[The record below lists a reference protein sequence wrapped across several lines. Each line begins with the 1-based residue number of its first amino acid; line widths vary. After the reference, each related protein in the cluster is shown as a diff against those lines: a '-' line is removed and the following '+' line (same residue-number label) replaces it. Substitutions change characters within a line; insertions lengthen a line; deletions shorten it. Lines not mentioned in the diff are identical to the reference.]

1 MTPCIRRR
9 EFLAALGGAAAR
21 PLAAS
26 AQQPVIPTIGF
37 LDSTTASAR
46 AVQVLAFRQGLSEAG
61 FVEGR
66 NVAIE
71 FRWAEGKL
79 DRLSELAND
88 LVRKR
93 VAAIATN
100 AVYSLAAVKA
110 ATSTIPTV
118 FVTGGDPVQGG
129 YAPSLNRP
137 AGNVTGI
144 SFNSTPLNPKRLEL
158 LGELVPKP
166 AALAVLLDPETTRD
180 TASSAL
186 EAAARALGRQILV
199 VKPTEN
205 ELYAAFTSFQ
215 QAGIGGLF
223 VAESPNI
230 FARRRQV
237 VLLAARHG
245 LPASFGLREFV
256 ELGGL
261 MSYGASST
269 DAYRRVGTYIGRI
282 LKGAKP
288 SELPVEIPTKYEL
301 VFNLATAKALNI
313 DIPAKLL
320 ALADELLE

>member
-1 MTPCIRRR
+1 MRRR
-9 EFLAALGGAAAR
+9 DFVTLFGGAAAGW
-21 PLAAS
+21 PLAAP

-37 LDSTTASAR
+37 LDSTTAKAR
-46 AVQVLAFRQGLSEAG
+46 AIQVLAFRQGLGEAG

-79 DRLSELAND
+79 DQLSELAND

-100 AVYSLAAVKA
+100 AVYSLVAVKA

-118 FVTGGDPVQGG
+118 FVTGGDPVQSG
-129 YAPSLNRP
+129 YTPSLNPP

-166 AALAVLLDPETTRD
+166 APLAVLLDPA
-180 TASSAL
+180 ASSVAL
-186 EAAARALGRQILV
+186 ETAARALGRQILV

-205 ELYAAFTSFQ
+205 ELDGAFASFEQ
-215 QAGIGGLF
+215 EGIGGIF
-223 VAESPNI
+223 VGESPNL
-230 FARRRQV
+230 FARRRQL
-237 VLLAARHG
+237 VLLATRLG

-269 DAYRRVGTYIGRI
+269 DAYRRAGNYIGRI
-282 LKGAKP
+282 LMGTKP
-288 SELPVEIPTKYEL
+288 NELPVEIPTKYEL
-301 VFNLATAKALNI
+301 VFNLATAKVLKI

-320 ALADELLE
+320 ALADEVIE